1 MLVKARTM
9 NVELVLNEQDIE
21 ELDYFTPIYLK
32 QFGAY
37 FYISKISNFISNKK
51 LTKVEM
57 IKL

>member
-1 MLVKARTM
+1 MPHT
-9 NVELVLNEQDIE
+9 
-21 ELDYFTPIYLK
+21 K

-51 LTKVEM
+51 LTKVEL

>member
-1 MLVKARTM
+1 MLVKAKTM

-32 QFGAY
+32 QFGSY

-51 LTKVEM
+51 LTKVEL